1 MQTPLAD
8 LPTFPLLCLPK
19 FWELVHHFANARQIY
34 RCKKGLLL
42 YVVFGW
48 SWWQEINANYIGI
61 HQSRSRSLNPPIF
74 CSTVHCVLD
83 GSALW
88 IYWFCP
94 FATLTPGWMMMMMMM
109 MMLEGELLKSGVST
123 TRGLWLCA
131 TVSLVTRRA
140 VSTDSTVI
148 NSWMLVQDAFS
159 VYQTTR
165 TTRFQTTH
173 MLRSQMSF
181 ELIRKDV
188 PKLCNKSCAACDRSL
203 LGDQMV
209 GALAQKKTDLC
220 FDN

>member
-1 MQTPLAD
+1 
-8 LPTFPLLCLPK
+8 
-19 FWELVHHFANARQIY
+19 
-34 RCKKGLLL
+34 
-42 YVVFGW
+42 
-48 SWWQEINANYIGI
+48 
-61 HQSRSRSLNPPIF
+61 
-74 CSTVHCVLD
+74 
-83 GSALW
+83 
-88 IYWFCP
+88 
-94 FATLTPGWMMMMMMM
+94 MMMMM

-209 GALAQKKTDLC
+209 GCTCSEKNGFVFWQLILWTTQRQTWCGLKVFLAKFEVACAKDKEAC
-220 FDN
+220 GRMICNM